1 MLFNPIFE
9 TAAAAWLLAQ
19 VLKVISELILRRRL
33 DFSRLVGAGGM
44 PSSHAAFVSALGTS
58 VGQVRGW
65 DSAEFAISLVFALI
79 IMYDAAGVRRA
90 AGRQAHILNQIVAD
104 LQRGGKL
111 AEEGEKLK
119 ELLGHTP
126 VEVLAGAA
134 LGTIFSFLTNRIIG
148 A

>member
-111 AEEGEKLK
+111 ADEGVKLK

-134 LGTIFSFLTNRIIG
+134 LGTIFSFLANRIIG